1 MDDEDVECVGGWLT
15 SPFCMD
21 PIDLFLFANRQS
33 SLADRLDG
41 PVAQR
46 STFEQNGVGRIYS
59 FPSQVMARMGCAG

>member
-1 MDDEDVECVGGWLT
+1 MDDEDVERVGGWLT

-41 PVAQR
+41 LLH
-46 STFEQNGVGRIYS
+46 SGR
-59 FPSQVMARMGCAG
+59 PLNRMGLVEFIPFQVK